1 VVLAFC
7 PSNPALC
14 DPTFEQAEREESM
27 GSNNPS
33 ADDQSNIQQ
42 ESRENAKKD
51 GRIAHKIEETIRG
64 FLEFTVAYIRTIGY
78 AVSIRK
84 IWKYPEST
92 RFVRPL
98 TFLCCSFIPYS
109 AILAVS
115 ASSIWDFL
123 ITPELAVAR
132 FMNQLQDISPTKILL
147 TSIPVLISVYA
158 GCSLLAKVVMRGK
171 DRQVAYTYGMCYA
184 FGLQFAC
191 TSMIMFMITLGHSR
205 FAEQLIPSKILDVI
219 VWPIAK
225 TGAIFF
231 LAAGAALYPLIAAVS
246 LVASLDR
253 NGDRRLLS
261 KAVSVLGVVAITCAT
276 YWLGALPGKFS
287 SLSQPED
294 KASAAVYPSEVDT
307 DTSNSQAIILHFL
320 VRNPTRRTFVLPA
333 DGGLG
338 VNLKITEQ
346 GAIFPRNIFHV
357 QLTELQNANPIL
369 ILKPGDVVWI
379 SGTIKPNYDDWGI
392 LKGTEATDNQL
403 FIRILLRDQDGETI
417 QGNWEQ
423 VKLVG
428 AIPKLK

>member
-1 VVLAFC
+1 
-7 PSNPALC
+7 
-14 DPTFEQAEREESM
+14 M
-27 GSNNPS
+27 GSDNLS

-42 ESRENAKKD
+42 ESRENAKND

-64 FLEFTVAYIRTIGY
+64 FLEFTFSYIRTTGY
-78 AVSIRK
+78 AVSVKK
-84 IWKYPEST
+84 ISKYPESA

-132 FMNQLQDISPTKILL
+132 FANQLQDISPTKILF
-147 TSIPVLISVYA
+147 TSIPVLISVYI

-171 DRQVAYTYGMCYA
+171 DRQIAYTYGMCYA

-191 TSMIMFMITLGHSR
+191 TSMITFMITLGHTR

-225 TGAIFF
+225 TGAIFL
-231 LAAGAALYPLIAAVS
+231 LAAGAALYPFIAAVS
-246 LVASLDR
+246 LVSSLDR
-253 NGDRRLLS
+253 DGHRLLLS
-261 KAVSVLGVVAITCAT
+261 KAVSVVGVVAITGAT
-276 YWLGALPGKFS
+276 YWLGALPRKFRS
-287 SLSQPED
+287 FSESED
-294 KASAAVYPSEVDT
+294 KASAEVYPGEVDT
-307 DTSNSQAIILHFL
+307 DASNSRALNFHFL
-320 VRNPTRRTFVLPA
+320 VRNPTRRTLVLPS

-338 VNLKITEQ
+338 MNLKITEQ
-346 GAIFPRNIFHV
+346 GVVFPRNIFHV
-357 QLTELQNANPIL
+357 QLTDLQNVSPIL
-369 ILKPGDVVWI
+369 MVKSGDAVWI
-379 SGTIKPNYDDWGI
+379 SGTIKPNRDDWET
-392 LKGTEATDNQL
+392 LKGTEATGNQL
-403 FIRILLRDQDGETI
+403 FIRMLLRDQNGETT

-428 AIPKLK
+428 AIPKMR